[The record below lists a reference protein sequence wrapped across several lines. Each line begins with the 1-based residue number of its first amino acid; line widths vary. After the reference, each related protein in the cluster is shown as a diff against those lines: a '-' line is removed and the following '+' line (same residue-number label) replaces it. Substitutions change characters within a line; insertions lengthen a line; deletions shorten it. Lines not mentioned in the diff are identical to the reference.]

1 MKLLHFVTEEWLS
14 QSVLTDYWAR
24 VMTFNQVLWKWA
36 LFKNLKFYP
45 KSKVHIW
52 EKHWVKY
59 HHGSQLYY
67 SSPMNLCLSNSH
79 ILNTPKFTKVKIFLK
94 LLMENFYIKF
104 KIMKISLK
112 NLNSSLMVIKWC
124 ILSFSLL

>member
-1 MKLLHFVTEEWLS
+1 MQLHTYVLKLIYLRSNIKEIYDHHTKHMQKIIMTPFKWNCCILLLKND

-67 SSPMNLCLSNSH
+67 SSPMNLCLSISH
-79 ILNTPKFTKVKIFLK
+79 TEYPKI
-94 LLMENFYIKF
+94 Y
-104 KIMKISLK
+104 
-112 NLNSSLMVIKWC
+112 
-124 ILSFSLL
+124 